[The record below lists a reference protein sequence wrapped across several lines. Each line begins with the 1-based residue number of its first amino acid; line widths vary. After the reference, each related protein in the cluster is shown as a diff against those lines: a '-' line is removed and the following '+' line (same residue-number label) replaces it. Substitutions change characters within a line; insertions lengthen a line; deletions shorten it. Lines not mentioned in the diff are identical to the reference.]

1 MYLTVKYLAYLVT
14 KKSVLKGEDIEG
26 EVRMEHWLAD
36 VHSIYF
42 QEEEDD

>member
-1 MYLTVKYLAYLVT
+1 
-14 KKSVLKGEDIEG
+14 LKGEEIEN

-42 QEEEDD
+42 QEEEDDEL